1 MDGASR
7 DSADELNCRVRGTKK
22 PLSRRS
28 EFIMAAMLWYDADT
42 NRMSPSYNRNYG
54 SYTAEMVD
62 LDDQPIVN
70 GPPNM
75 PTINNLSVT
84 RSSRVH
90 FGPKITNVN
99 QTVHSTEVIKGR
111 ILGLE
116 LVSTN
121 TAPRLRCT
129 VAVFV
134 CWALLVAS
142 ALAFC
147 ILYFA
152 LYKHQT
158 LLDIDLPMSTYLC
171 NILKSTTLTE
181 RLSCIVATVAVIIC
195 IIVLIVYVMTGFKT
209 GSNTVD
215 VAPHEWNITK
225 EMWLAH
231 PYNYTETT
239 KEFQP
244 IKLVIIQHTVSTECH
259 KFIRCAAEIR
269 NIQSW
274 YLREYNYDI
283 PYNFL
288 VGNDGRIYE
297 GRGWGIV
304 GAHTKF
310 YNRCS
315 VGIGF
320 IGDYREDAGTQ
331 HTKVTQLQVNRTLM
345 FLEASV
351 EEGHLDP
358 NYVVMGAKDLQ
369 STESPGANLYKAIQ
383 QWPHYDDNKRYR
395 NKTCEEIWVMMV
407 ENY

>member
-99 QTVHSTEVIKGR
+99 QTVHSTEVIK
-111 ILGLE
+111 
-116 LVSTN
+116 
-121 TAPRLRCT
+121 
-129 VAVFV
+129 
-134 CWALLVAS
+134 
-142 ALAFC
+142 
-147 ILYFA
+147 
-152 LYKHQT
+152 
-158 LLDIDLPMSTYLC
+158 DLPMSTYLC